1 MKLLRLSPC
10 FRRNA
15 SPPLRLAPVPQ
26 VPGARL
32 PREAPGQVLWE
43 LDGGRR
49 GQARPIGGGGGA
61 NDVRPRL
68 DGKKT
73 MVRLRSILGRVAERL
88 EKTGRRL
95 EKTGGWDRR
104 GVFLGLQTVLCL
116 RVLSAD

>member
-1 MKLLRLSPC
+1 MPPLR
-10 FRRNA
+10 FA

>member
-1 MKLLRLSPC
+1 MPPLR
-10 FRRNA
+10 FA

-49 GQARPIGGGGGA
+49 GQARPIGGGGA
-61 NDVRPRL
+61 
-68 DGKKT
+68 GKRCPAPVGRKKKPWSG
-73 MVRLRSILGRVAERL
+73 LRSILGRVAERL